1 MVARLTDPP
10 KAMQT
15 ELRRSVFQIG
25 ERMLF
30 DMNHHPVAV
39 VEKEDEIHVYWA
51 VRVKEE
57 A

>member
-1 MVARLTDPP
+1 MTARLTDPP

-57 A
+57 G